1 MNEYRKRK
9 NLYRM
14 FSTVILFLYL
24 IMGMISHPGD
34 RVFYI
39 VYPYLLPIIP
49 LYYLLQ
55 SVFSL
60 PKETMQMEYV
70 KYDTSFL
77 RLRRTMVGVEINLT
91 LLILLDIFYIGRSFS
106 NLQPA
111 DLLAEGIFLFIS
123 FIIFLIIIVL
133 LKMHNN
139 LIKNIKTNNYTT

>member
-70 KYDTSFL
+70 QYDTSFL
-77 RLRRTMVGVEINLT
+77 RLRRTIVGIEINLT
-91 LLILLDIFYIGRSFS
+91 FLIFLDIFYIGRSFS
-106 NLQPA
+106 NLRPE
-111 DLLAEGIFLFIS
+111 DLLAEGIFLFLS
-123 FIIFLIIIVL
+123 FIIFLIMIVF

-139 LIKNIKTNNYTT
+139 LIKNIKTNNYTA

>member
-1 MNEYRKRK
+1 
-9 NLYRM
+9 M

-49 LYYLLQ
+49 FYYLLQ

-60 PKETMQMEYV
+60 PKEAMHMEYV
-70 KYDTSFL
+70 CYDTSFL
-77 RLRRTMVGVEINLT
+77 RLKRTLVGIEINIIFLS
-91 LLILLDIFYIGRSFS
+91 ILDIFYIGRSFS
-106 NLQPA
+106 NLQPE
-111 DLLAEGIFLFIS
+111 DLLAEGIFLLLS
-123 FIIFLIIIVL
+123 LIIFLMMIIF
-133 LKMHNN
+133 LKMHNK

>member
-14 FSTVILFLYL
+14 FSTLILFLYL

-70 KYDTSFL
+70 QYDTLFL
-77 RLRRTMVGVEINLT
+77 RLRRTIVGIEINLT
-91 LLILLDIFYIGRSFS
+91 FLIFLDIFYIGRSFS
-106 NLQPA
+106 NLRPE
-111 DLLAEGIFLFIS
+111 DLLAEGIFLFLS
-123 FIIFLIIIVL
+123 FIIFLIMIVF

-139 LIKNIKTNNYTT
+139 LIKNIKTNNYTA

>member
-70 KYDTSFL
+70 QYDTSFL
-77 RLRRTMVGVEINLT
+77 RLRRTMVGIEINLT
-91 LLILLDIFYIGRSFS
+91 FLIFLDIFYIGRSFS
-106 NLQPA
+106 NLQPE
-111 DLLAEGIFLFIS
+111 DLLAEGVFLFLS
-123 FIIFLIIIVL
+123 FIIFLIMIVF

-139 LIKNIKTNNYTT
+139 LIKNIKTNNYTA

>member
-70 KYDTSFL
+70 QYDTSFL
-77 RLRRTMVGVEINLT
+77 RLRRTIVGIEINLT
-91 LLILLDIFYIGRSFS
+91 FLIFLDIFYIGRSFS
-106 NLQPA
+106 NLQPE
-111 DLLAEGIFLFIS
+111 DLLAEGVFLFLS
-123 FIIFLIIIVL
+123 FIIFLIMIVF

-139 LIKNIKTNNYTT
+139 LIKNIKTNNYTA